1 MVPPR
6 STPLNQWYSLVFA
19 LNACYDTL
27 LSWIFPCSSLCQMPC
42 SLNLPHDKLYTY
54 LCPQTASS
62 VDEKWHIFDPAPLGH
77 LTAPRFSQL
86 QLMTGFILSSQE
98 TSYTE
103 PSWALSSQML
113 KKLRAQA
120 ESWAIRKYACHS
132 SNLGQ
137 GVPVGKAVA
146 EGSPILDQSKLG
158 WGWLTVSPRKTC
170 GELDPGPL
178 SKACV

>member
-1 MVPPR
+1 
-6 STPLNQWYSLVFA
+6 
-19 LNACYDTL
+19 
-27 LSWIFPCSSLCQMPC
+27 MPC

-146 EGSPILDQSKLG
+146 EGSPS
-158 WGWLTVSPRKTC
+158 
-170 GELDPGPL
+170 
-178 SKACV
+178 